1 MDINSF
7 YDNISN
13 KQVPT
18 TEYQS
23 SLRDIVDK
31 YPFFQGGVFMYLK
44 SLYLYGDYGHFQK
57 ELNRIGIFV
66 NDRKALFYYIFSEE
80 YKRFFEKTGKS
91 EIKEDRTGLLLNAF
105 FNTMDIREEDTQ
117 LEYTISNSSLAS
129 NDYFSYISNIERRDI
144 PSLLEESPNNPLKHQ
159 NIIDSFIQ
167 KSEGE
172 GGIHFS
178 FNKEE
183 NSINTVQPIKEDVT
197 EDDLTDDMFFTE
209 TLAKIYIKQKKYEK
223 AYKIIKHLSLN
234 YPKKNIYFADQLSF
248 LEKLIINSKYK
259 KQ

>member
-1 MDINSF
+1 MDISSF
-7 YDNISN
+7 YNNISN

-18 TEYQS
+18 AEYQDN
-23 SLRDIVDK
+23 LLDIINK
-31 YPFFQGGVFMYLK
+31 YPFFQGGIFMYLK
-44 SLYLYGDYGHFQK
+44 SLYLHGDYHDFQK
-57 ELNRIGIFV
+57 ELNRIGIFI

-80 YKRFFEKTGKS
+80 YKKFFEQTGKL

-105 FNTMDIREEDTQ
+105 FDSMDTKEEDTQ
-117 LEYTISNSSLAS
+117 LEYSISNSSMAS
-129 NDYFSYISNIERRDI
+129 NDYFSYISSIESREMS
-144 PSLLEESPNNPLKHQ
+144 SLIEDNSSNPLKHQ

-178 FNKEE
+178 FNREDA
-183 NSINTVQPIKEDVT
+183 NTNTVQPIKEDVT

-248 LEKLIINSKYK
+248 LEKLIIISKYK